1 VTGRQK
7 IAILGGGPAGLSAA
21 YHLTQRPGWR
31 DEYEVTVYSL
41 GWRLGGKAASS
52 RNAEAG
58 HRIEEHGIHLFGNFY
73 TLIFRMMEVCYR
85 ELYTRDGKPVETDE
99 PVTTL
104 DQAFIPSD
112 FRHRTSYRD
121 GRWHTQTLWLPHTQ
135 ARPWKDSVPT
145 PATVIRTFLETIWA
159 VLTGKP
165 APETSGEPPRRG
177 RLGRLA
183 GRVAEA
189 FKDAIVHAVERRVR
203 RTLAAARGREAGA
216 ARTEE
221 RPKAG
226 MTTRLARWLMRRGGR
241 IVEHRARLR
250 AAYVLVDF
258 YATVLRG
265 ILEDDLLNRDIDAI
279 DGIGYREWLVSH
291 GASELMLNSPLAQ
304 VIPNLGFNYPDG
316 DSTQPP
322 AFSAAAYVY
331 FVIRMLLAEGAG
343 LWYFAAGTGESV
355 IAPVYRVLE
364 ARGVT
369 FEFFTK
375 VTDVVPSADGST
387 IEAIE
392 CEVQATV
399 KPEHA
404 PYRPLYRVKGMYCWP
419 DRPFYDQLVEG
430 DALREGRIDLE
441 SWWSPWRGAG
451 RRTLRKGHEFDHAV
465 LAIPVGAFTYICRR
479 LADQKPAFADTFR
492 HVTAFPTQHFQLWLR
507 KSTQELGWRYKL
519 PPGAR
524 VLGAGYNFP
533 TLCYCDFSDLI
544 GWEAWPEAEAPASIL
559 YFCGPLQAPTAW
571 PPFSDATFP
580 GLQAKRVEATAIQ
593 FLRTIRGLLP
603 DASAHPLQP
612 QGLDFDYL
620 HCHDEA
626 TAGTGENRFAQQ
638 FVKANI
644 DPNELYVASR
654 PGTVQYRPK
663 AWESGYDNL
672 AFAGDWIYTGM
683 NIGSIDCA
691 VVGGALA
698 SHALTG
704 SPSIDEIPGYTFLH
718 RGLTGVGVPLMKR

>member
-1 VTGRQK
+1 LKK

-21 YHLTQRPGWR
+21 YHLTQQPGWR

-52 RNAEAG
+52 RNAAAG

-73 TLIFRMMEVCYR
+73 TAIFRMMEGCYR

-104 DQAFIPSD
+104 EQAFVPSD

-135 ARPWKDSVPT
+135 ARPWKDSVVT
-145 PATVIRTFLETIWA
+145 PATVIRTFLETIWT
-159 VLTGKP
+159 VLTGKA
-165 APETSGEPPRRG
+165 APSGEPTPRG
-177 RLGRLA
+177 PLGKLSDRMA
-183 GRVAEA
+183 AAFADAVVA
-189 FKDAIVHAVERRVR
+189 AVERRVTK
-203 RTLAAARGREAGA
+203 TLAAARRRGGGPRRRGA
-216 ARTEE
+216 IE
-221 RPKAG
+221 RAF
-226 MTTRLARWLMRRGGR
+226 RWLMGRGER
-241 IVEHRARLR
+241 IVERSEHLR

-258 YATVLRG
+258 YSTVLRG
-265 ILEDDLLNRDIDAI
+265 ILDEDLLNRDIDSI
-279 DGIGYREWLVSH
+279 DGMGYRDWLLKH
-291 GASELMLNSPLAQ
+291 GGSTLMLNSPLAQ

-316 DSTQPP
+316 DSTQTP

-355 IAPVYRVLE
+355 IAPAYRVLE
-364 ARGVT
+364 ARGVK

-375 VTDVVPSADGST
+375 VTDLVPSADGST

-392 CEVQATV
+392 CEVQAAV
-399 KPEHA
+399 KPDQA

-419 DRPFYDQLVEG
+419 DHPFYDQLVEG
-430 DALREGRIDLE
+430 DALRAGRFDLE
-441 SWWSPWRGAG
+441 SWWTAWPGSG
-451 RRTLRKGHEFDHAV
+451 RRTLRKGREFDHAV
-465 LAIPVGAFTYICRR
+465 LAIPVGAFSHICRR
-479 LADQKPAFADTFR
+479 LVDQKPAFAGTVR
-492 HVTAFPTQHFQLWLR
+492 HVTAFPTQHFQIWLR
-507 KSTQELGWRYKL
+507 KDTHELGWRYKL
-519 PPGAR
+519 PAGGR

-533 TLCYCDFSDLI
+533 TLCYCDFSDLLS
-544 GWEAWPEAEAPASIL
+544 WEAWPEADAPRSII
-559 YFCGPLQAPTAW
+559 YFCGPMQAPATW
-571 PPFSDATFP
+571 PPFSDPTFP
-580 GLQAKRVEATAIQ
+580 ALQAKRVEATAIQ

-612 QGLDFDYL
+612 QGLDFEYL
-620 HCHDEA
+620 HCPDEA

-638 FVKANI
+638 FWKANI

-654 PGTVQYRPK
+654 PGTVQYRLK

-672 AFAGDWIYTGM
+672 ALAGDWIYTGM

-691 VVGGALA
+691 VMGGALA
-698 SHALTG
+698 AHALTG

-718 RGLTGVGVPLMKR
+718 RGLTGVGVSLMKR